1 MLLRPL
7 RSVPRTL
14 RPATTDQNDPGSRVL
29 YKDVKLARG
38 TEHTLSFYLYYDNR
52 AEAFSPRATLDPA
65 VEPNQQYRVD
75 VMKPSAGDFSVE
87 GGDVLARVFRTEE
100 GDPNK
105 LAPPRRTFNLTPFA
119 ARTVRL
125 RFAEVDNRDYLL
137 ASGDAVKVTSK
148 KR

>member
-29 YKDVKLARG
+29 YKDMKLARG
-38 TEHTLSFYLYYDNR
+38 MKHTLSFYLYYDNR
-52 AEAFSPRATLDPA
+52 AEDFSPRSTL
-65 VEPNQQYRVD
+65 
-75 VMKPSAGDFSVE
+75 
-87 GGDVLARVFRTEE
+87 
-100 GDPNK
+100 DPNK

-137 ASGDAVKVTSK
+137 ASVDAVKVTSK